1 MRKKLHFIL
10 VSILFFNILSRYER
24 KGAGEIAYAV
34 FAGNSIGLVRKSKNL
49 PWGDDYDIIVF
60 DKDADFFA
68 QVIYPELEKYGFRI
82 EEKIINNVDCGVKV
96 FGPAVIVNNVNNNES
111 ESIFQ
116 CDVFYSYFDENKYLK
131 NITTDSFTISAWV
144 NFDDFIQDEQYIVS
158 FPGFNSGISIQP
170 DSTLRFNFWGKDKK
184 YYFDY
189 KKLKPNQWHH
199 IVANVDFDNN
209 KLSLYVDTFLEERKI
224 DSVTNIK
231 LPVWDY
237 TNDKIYIG
245 CGSHGKNLF
254 KGKLA
259 NLLIFDYT
267 LTDTEIKNIYL
278 NGLIKNKVLQ
288 TKFEPT
294 LKYQFN
300 NFYKNFVIDGS
311 VNHNHATVYN
321 TQGSNYSEYIGKDE
335 IIKTTKISVPKRIE
349 ATFQSLPH
357 NNDINIVKRYKSY
370 DPDIIENGTI
380 FFNDILTKKF
390 STSKIGLNNLKFKL
404 VKEETFDKNT
414 EWYKI
419 IL

>member
-1 MRKKLHFIL
+1 M
-10 VSILFFNILSRYER
+10 
-24 KGAGEIAYAV
+24 
-34 FAGNSIGLVRKSKNL
+34 
-49 PWGDDYDIIVF
+49 
-60 DKDADFFA
+60 
-68 QVIYPELEKYGFRI
+68 
-82 EEKIINNVDCGVKV
+82 
-96 FGPAVIVNNVNNNES
+96 
-111 ESIFQ
+111 
-116 CDVFYSYFDENKYLK
+116 
-131 NITTDSFTISAWV
+131 
-144 NFDDFIQDEQYIVS
+144 
-158 FPGFNSGISIQP
+158 
-170 DSTLRFNFWGKDKK
+170 
-184 YYFDY
+184 
-189 KKLKPNQWHH
+189 
-199 IVANVDFDNN
+199 
-209 KLSLYVDTFLEERKI
+209 
-224 DSVTNIK
+224 
-231 LPVWDY
+231 WDY

-278 NGLIKNKVLQ
+278 NGLVKNKVLQ

>member
-1 MRKKLHFIL
+1 M
-10 VSILFFNILSRYER
+10 
-24 KGAGEIAYAV
+24 
-34 FAGNSIGLVRKSKNL
+34 
-49 PWGDDYDIIVF
+49 
-60 DKDADFFA
+60 
-68 QVIYPELEKYGFRI
+68 
-82 EEKIINNVDCGVKV
+82 
-96 FGPAVIVNNVNNNES
+96 
-111 ESIFQ
+111 
-116 CDVFYSYFDENKYLK
+116 
-131 NITTDSFTISAWV
+131 
-144 NFDDFIQDEQYIVS
+144 
-158 FPGFNSGISIQP
+158 
-170 DSTLRFNFWGKDKK
+170 
-184 YYFDY
+184 
-189 KKLKPNQWHH
+189 
-199 IVANVDFDNN
+199 
-209 KLSLYVDTFLEERKI
+209 
-224 DSVTNIK
+224 
-231 LPVWDY
+231 
-237 TNDKIYIG
+237 
-245 CGSHGKNLF
+245 
-254 KGKLA
+254 
-259 NLLIFDYT
+259 
-267 LTDTEIKNIYL
+267 
-278 NGLIKNKVLQ
+278 LQ